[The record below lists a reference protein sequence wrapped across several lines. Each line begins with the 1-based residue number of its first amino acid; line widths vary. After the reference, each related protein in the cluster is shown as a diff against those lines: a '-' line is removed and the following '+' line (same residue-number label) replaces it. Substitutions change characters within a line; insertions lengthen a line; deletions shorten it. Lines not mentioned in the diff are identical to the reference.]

1 MTSNTD
7 LSFGQERIW
16 LLEQLLPGT
25 VTHHLAAAYEIRGPL
40 DPVVLDRAAR
50 AVVGRHEPLRTTFH
64 EQDGRPFGRVHE
76 VSPPVLRTVPVA
88 SFDDWASV
96 AEAEIQKRFDISEL
110 PLVRLTLIAIADDHH
125 VLMVVMH
132 HIISD
137 GASMGEFFDELSKA
151 YAAFRSGGDWR
162 PAELPITYRRHVEQE
177 RAAAADGSWAPD
189 LAYWRERLQG
199 APSLFAMPGAGQRPS
214 RPTLSSYEAHASLTA
229 DDSAALQAFARRH
242 RVSPAMVLSAAW
254 VATLARHSGERDI
267 VVGTSVSGRDRA
279 ELKGLIGLFMDVVAL
294 RVQLPAGTTFG
305 DLVTTV
311 RGETL
316 TALSHRRPPFA
327 KVVAELGGERSLA
340 YNPIYQVLFN
350 NASRSIQAFADV
362 PELSCRRLPATTGTI
377 QTDLELVVVSGA
389 DEDSST
395 RMTLVASTDIYQKDS
410 AELLLEH
417 TVSLLRHGLAE
428 PDTPVEQL
436 SLVTEEQRRQL
447 ADMCAPARTPLP
459 PVRSVLGLVLDVID
473 RYRDV
478 PAVRSGQRV
487 LTYGQLSRHAGRL
500 AERLARHGVAAGGVV
515 AIHLDRSAEALI
527 AMLASWQLGAAYL
540 PVDPT
545 YPRRR
550 VDFVLRDAR
559 AQVIVTGPDTPADRF
574 AALDAPVVVMDEDD
588 DAADGPP
595 LKARSEG
602 SGEDSAYVIYTS
614 GSTGTP
620 KGVNVPH
627 RAVVNFLNSMA
638 KLPGV
643 TRDDV
648 MLSLTSPS
656 FDISVLE
663 LFLPLTV
670 GARIVIASTE
680 EARDPQ
686 RLLDLIRDERITVMQ
701 ATPVTWGG
709 ILALA
714 PDDLRLRLALCGGE
728 ALSRP
733 LANALCRVATEVW
746 NMYGP
751 TETTVWSLIAEVRP
765 EADDVAVPIGR
776 PIHNTSAWVL
786 DASRGVLPAGVVGE
800 LYLGGTGL
808 ALGYRGRPGLTDERF
823 VSGPPETGGE
833 RLYRTGDLVRLR
845 ADGSFEFLGR
855 ADSQV
860 KIRGHRIE
868 VDEIATLLRRHP
880 KVKQAVVVARDD
892 GSGDRRLMAY
902 VVPAGV
908 REPAQ
913 PTNGS
918 R

>member
-1 MTSNTD
+1 MTADTD

-25 VTHHLAAAYEIRGPL
+25 MTHHLTVAYEIRGPL

-50 AVVGRHEPLRTTFH
+50 AIVARHEPLRTTFH

-76 VSPPVLRTVPVA
+76 ASPPVLRVVPVA
-88 SFDDWASV
+88 AGDGWAGL
-96 AEAEIQKRFDISEL
+96 AEAEIQQRFVISEL
-110 PLVRLTLIAIADDHH
+110 PLVRMTLFATADDQH
-125 VLMVVMH
+125 VLLVMMH
-132 HIISD
+132 HIVSD
-137 GASMGEFFDELSKA
+137 GASMGEFFDELSAA
-151 YAAFRSGGDWR
+151 YAAYRRGGDWR
-162 PAELPITYRRHVEQE
+162 PAELAVTYQQHVEQE
-177 RAAAADGSWAPD
+177 RAAAADGSWAAD
-189 LAYWRERLQG
+189 LAYWRERLRG

-229 DDSAALQAFARRH
+229 DDTVTLQAFARRH

-254 VATLARHSGERDI
+254 VAILSRHSGERDI
-267 VVGTSVSGRDRA
+267 LVGTSVSGRDRA
-279 ELKGLIGLFMDVVAL
+279 ELQGLIGLFMDVVTL

-340 YNPIYQVLFN
+340 YNPIYQILFN
-350 NASRSIQAFADV
+350 NASRSIQAFVGV
-362 PELSCRRLPATTGTI
+362 PELSCRRLPASTGSI
-377 QTDLELVVVSGA
+377 QTDLELVVVSGG
-389 DEDSST
+389 DEDPET
-395 RMTLVASTDIYQKDS
+395 RMTVVASTDIYQKDS
-410 AELLLEH
+410 IELLLEH
-417 TVSLLRHGLAE
+417 MVNLLRHGLAE
-428 PDTPVEQL
+428 PATPVERL

-447 ADMCAPARTPLP
+447 AVMCAPARTPLP
-459 PVRSVLGLVLDVID
+459 PVRSALDLVLEAID
-473 RYRDV
+473 RHRDA
-478 PAVRSGQRV
+478 PAVRAGRHV
-487 LTYGQLSRHAGRL
+487 LTYGELARHAGRL
-500 AERLARHGVAAGGVV
+500 AERLARHGVAPGSVV
-515 AIHLDRSAEALI
+515 AIHLDRSVEALVT
-527 AMLASWQLGAAYL
+527 MLASWQLGAAYL

-545 YPRRR
+545 YPHRRIE
-550 VDFVLRDAR
+550 FVLRDAR
-559 AQVIVTGPDTPADRF
+559 AQVIVTGPDTSADRF
-574 AALDAPVVVMDEDD
+574 AALGTPVVVLDEGD

-595 LKARSEG
+595 LTARSEG
-602 SGEDSAYVIYTS
+602 SGEDPAYLIYTS

-638 KLPGV
+638 QLPGV

-670 GARIVIASTE
+670 GARIVIASAE
-680 EARDPQ
+680 DAHDPQ
-686 RLLDLIRDERITVMQ
+686 RLLHLTRDERVTVMQ

-714 PDDLRLRLALCGGE
+714 PDDLHLRLALCGGE
-728 ALSRP
+728 ALPSP
-733 LANALCRVATEVW
+733 LANALCGVATEVW

-765 EADDVAVPIGR
+765 ETDDVAVPIGR

-786 DASRGVLPAGVVGE
+786 DASRGVLPVGVVGE
-800 LYLGGTGL
+800 LYLGGAGL

-823 VSGPPETGGE
+823 VAGPPETGGE

-860 KIRGHRIE
+860 KIRSHRIE

-880 KVKQAVVVARDD
+880 QVKQAVVVARDD
-892 GSGDRRLMAY
+892 GSGDRRLVAY
-902 VVPAGV
+902 VVPAG
-908 REPAQ
+908 
-913 PTNGS
+913 G
-918 R
+918 